1 MYYGL
6 IIEGILVCSIP
17 GNFKEYSVRSI
28 QKLSIWYSVR
38 RNYQIALF
46 YIEILPKE
54 HSVCQKIDWVANSIR
69 YSIVYT
75 CINAAQRMNLY
86 ANEIF

>member
-6 IIEGILVCSIP
+6 IIEDITPLLLVCSIR
-17 GNFKEYSVRSI
+17 GNFKEYSVRKGMVRSI

-54 HSVCQKIDWVANSIR
+54 HSVSKNRLGSK
-69 YSIVYT
+69 
-75 CINAAQRMNLY
+75 
-86 ANEIF
+86 